1 MLSRLGGA
9 LLSSALLAVG
19 CSQNDVGK
27 AESDL
32 VGRALLE
39 SKLPPELDRPAVS
52 AQSSPDDRVVTFSFN
67 AFGDSGWADTH
78 VSRPVYQQGFKRA
91 YQRFDPQKRLIGD
104 LNYINWETSVG
115 NVCSAFW
122 SPPSGSTFAFLTR
135 PEELADAVALGFNV
149 VGLANNH
156 SYDCLRSPEGNGPL
170 QSYGH
175 VARLKQDLQSRGVSA
190 LFSGVF
196 QSPESESPALM
207 MPVGKGQVPV
217 RLLSAYVGGD
227 AGHCQQMVCD
237 KAIERYAGSMASH
250 AGLRILALHS
260 WDPSSHQRLKA
271 ILRSWLSRGLVD
283 VAIGSGPHVA
293 EAVAVVKTP
302 RGSGVL
308 ATSLGNFIHSSLSS
322 QPNNVVLQT
331 TWSFDPARQRLRLDQ
346 ARTTTV
352 GCDGEVCRQGAMRSY
367 AVPTSGAAL

>member
-1 MLSRLGGA
+1 MLSRLGGI
-9 LLSSALLAVG
+9 LLSSGLLAVG
-19 CSQNDVGK
+19 CTQNDVGK

-32 VGRALLE
+32 VSRTLIE
-39 SKLPPELDRPAVS
+39 SKLTPQLNRSAVT
-52 AQSSPDDRVVTFSFN
+52 AQSSPEDQVVTFSFN

-78 VSRPVYQQGFKRA
+78 VPTPVYQQGFKRA
-91 YQRFDPQKRLIGD
+91 YQRFDPQKRLIAD
-104 LNYINWETSVG
+104 INYINWETSVG
-115 NVCSAFW
+115 SVCSAFW

-135 PEELADAVALGFNV
+135 PEELVDAVAIGFNI

-170 QSYGH
+170 QSYDH
-175 VARLKQDLQSRGVSA
+175 VARLKQDLQRRGVSA

-196 QSPESESPALM
+196 QSSDSESPALTM
-207 MPVGKGQVPV
+207 QVGKGQVPV
-217 RLLSAYVGGD
+217 RFLSAYVGGD
-227 AGHCQQMVCD
+227 AQHCRQIVCD

-308 ATSLGNFIHSSLSS
+308 ATSLGNFIHPSLSS

-352 GCDGEVCRQGAMRSY
+352 GCDGEVCRQGATRSY